1 MKQEVMRIWVDA
13 LRSGEYTQGRGCLKS
28 TSGNHCCLGVLCE
41 LYDKNNEE
49 KLAKLEVEGMVFF
62 NENSRLT
69 PMKVVDW
76 AGLHSSDG
84 SINNSGLSDI
94 YGFGLNSLELPELWE
109 SLANLNDRGSSF
121 QQIADFIEQ
130 NVERL

>member
-1 MKQEVMRIWVDA
+1 MKQEVMKIWVDA
-13 LRSGEYTQGRGCLKS
+13 LRSGEYTQGQGCLKS

-49 KLAKLEVEGMVFF
+49 KLIKTEAEGRVFF

-76 AGLHSSDG
+76 AGLHFSDG
-84 SINNSGLSDI
+84 SINDTPDFVMILG
-94 YGFGLNSLELPELWE
+94 GPQVE
-109 SLANLNDRGSSF
+109 SLASLNDHGSSF
-121 QQIADFIEQ
+121 QEIADFIEQ

>member
-1 MKQEVMRIWVDA
+1 MKQEVMKIWVDA
-13 LRSGEYTQGRGCLKS
+13 LRSGEYTQGKGCLKS
-28 TSGNHCCLGVLCE
+28 ISGNHCCLGVLCE

-49 KLAKLEVEGMVFF
+49 KLAKLEVEGRVFF

-69 PMKVVDW
+69 PMKVVNW
-76 AGLHSSDG
+76 AGLHFSDG
-84 SINNSGLSDI
+84 SIQG
-94 YGFGLNSLELPELWE
+94 E

-121 QQIADFIEQ
+121 QEIADLIEQ